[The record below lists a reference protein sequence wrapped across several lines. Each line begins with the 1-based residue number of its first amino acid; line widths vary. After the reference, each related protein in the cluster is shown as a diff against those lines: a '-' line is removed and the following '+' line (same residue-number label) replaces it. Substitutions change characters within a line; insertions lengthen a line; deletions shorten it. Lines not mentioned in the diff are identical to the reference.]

1 MVWGGGAVDD
11 GKPVAAA
18 LGTPTQIF
26 RISFDCISSKQR
38 TGCPLHS
45 HPTPT
50 QTYPEIQ
57 QPPPSADGQL
67 TAFEGQAPTP
77 PPQVAPLGQHAICS
91 ASESDTFVQYDPSA
105 QHLSGEPMPEQLS
118 VPEGHAALFSRIAKT
133 SAARFSKSSSDS

>member
-11 GKPVAAA
+11 GKPDAAA
-18 LGTPTQIF
+18 LGTPTQIAL
-26 RISFDCISSKQR
+26 ISLDRTSSKER
-38 TGCPLHS
+38 TRFLLHS

-50 QTYPEIQ
+50 QTYPGIQ
-57 QPPPSADGQL
+57 QPPPSSDEQL

-77 PPQVAPLGQHAICS
+77 PPQVAPSGQHAICS
-91 ASESDTFVQYDPSA
+91 ASESDTFVQYVPSA

-118 VPEGHAALFSRIAKT
+118 VPDGHAALFWRIAKT